1 MTLGATTSGLAH
13 IASLTNN
20 ELFTEV
26 IAEINR
32 SFKKEKKSNKKK
44 DWQRIALKVAT
55 SAAKG
60 EEEGYSCAD
69 DWVTQFNRLSSDED
83 GTVSQASNFRE
94 ALNSLPSDCYRRR
107 LDNALSAIASS
118 SHSTD
123 LSVKQVAGLIRG
135 CSFLTSS
142 ESDVDTDI
150 KNIQARV
157 ISHLVKSMPQL
168 ASNPFDIFYAVQLPL
183 LQKLNYDTFI
193 KGGMKFASQDSETE
207 FISLLN
213 LDLSE
218 QQGEHEYKVGEK
230 RKRISDDNTNNKID
244 TCSPITDVS
253 SKTIHHVLE
262 AAYLARKGAV
272 RAQHGAVIYIKDGDT
287 TKVIGR
293 GWNHDYLLDPSASAS
308 KKNKIVLHSEV
319 HAVVDSISKYG
330 EDECFDKLF
339 PMAYIMIVELESDY
353 AYDTCHPC
361 PKCDPMLRAVGITK
375 VLHTTPYGKIEE
387 LDLGL
392 ANYDL
397 LTNENVYTHLI
408 AACDERKITCKR
420 LQLKCR
426 DVKGLSIY
434 RH

>member
-1 MTLGATTSGLAH
+1 MTPITTSGMVH

-20 ELFTEV
+20 ELFKEV
-26 IAEINR
+26 VAEINR

-44 DWQRIALKVAT
+44 DWQRIAIEVAT

-60 EEEGYSCAD
+60 DEEGYCCAD
-69 DWVTQFNRLSSDED
+69 DWVKQFNRLASDED
-83 GTVSQASNFRE
+83 DVNSSVNFRE
-94 ALNSLPSDCYRRR
+94 AIEAISTDCYRRR
-107 LDNALSAIASS
+107 LDNALNALASS
-118 SHSTD
+118 SYSHSTD

-142 ESDVDTDI
+142 ESDVNTDV
-150 KNIQARV
+150 KDIQTRV

-168 ASNPFDIFYAVQLPL
+168 ATSNPFEIFYAVQLPL
-183 LQKLNYDTFI
+183 LQKFNYDTFI
-193 KGGMKFASQDSETE
+193 KGGMKFESQDSVEE
-207 FISLLN
+207 FISLLH

-218 QQGEHEYKVGEK
+218 QQDEQAYKVGEK
-230 RKRISDDNTNNKID
+230 RKRISDDNNKID
-244 TCSPITDVS
+244 TCGPNSDVS
-253 SKTIHHVLE
+253 SKSIHHVLE
-262 AAYLARKGAV
+262 AAHLARKGAV
-272 RAQHGAVIYIKDGDT
+272 RAQHGAVIYITDGDT

-293 GWNHDYLLDPSASAS
+293 GYNHDYLLNPSAS
-308 KKNKIVLHSEV
+308 KKSKIVLHSEV
-319 HAVVDSISKYG
+319 HAVVDAIHKYG
-330 EDECFDKLF
+330 EEECFDKLF

-375 VLHTTPYGKIEE
+375 VLHTTAHGKIEK

-397 LTNENVYTHLI
+397 LGNENVYAHLT

-426 DVKGLSIY
+426 DVKGL
-434 RH
+434 

>member
-1 MTLGATTSGLAH
+1 MTLGATTSGLVH
-13 IASLTNN
+13 IASLTND

-60 EEEGYSCAD
+60 EEEGYCCAD
-69 DWVTQFNRLSSDED
+69 DWVKQFNRLSSDED
-83 GTVSQASNFRE
+83 STVSQASNFRE

-107 LDNALSAIASS
+107 LDNALKALASS

-123 LSVKQVAGLIRG
+123 NLSVKQVAGLIRG
-135 CSFLTSS
+135 CTFLTSS
-142 ESDVDTDI
+142 ISDTDTDT
-150 KNIQARV
+150 KDLQTRV

-213 LDLSE
+213 LDYLSE
-218 QQGEHEYKVGEK
+218 QQGKQAYKAGEK
-230 RKRISDDNTNNKID
+230 RKRISDDNNKMD
-244 TCSPITDVS
+244 TCSPNTDVS
-253 SKTIHHVLE
+253 RKTIHHVLE

-272 RAQHGAVIYIKDGDT
+272 RAQHGAVIYIKEGDT

-293 GWNHDYLLDPSASAS
+293 GWNHDYLLDPSASKQAS

-319 HAVVDSISKYG
+319 HAVVDAISNYG

-339 PMAYIMIVELESDY
+339 PMAYIMIVELEGDY

-375 VLHTTPYGKIEE
+375 VLHTTPHGKIEE
-387 LDLGL
+387 LGLGL

-397 LTNENVYTHLI
+397 LANENVYTHLI

-420 LQLKCR
+420 LQL
-426 DVKGLSIY
+426 
-434 RH
+434 